1 MSDKIS
7 VLLSEEQVL
16 TGILKAAEQINHDYA
31 GKSIHLIC
39 VLKGSVFFTCELAK
53 HLTIPVTMDFM
64 TVSSYGDA
72 TESSGVVNI
81 KKDLDESI
89 EGRDVLIIEDIVDS
103 GRTLSR
109 LAAELKTR
117 NPSSLRLCTLLDKP
131 ERRVTD
137 VTVDYVCFEIPDEF
151 VVGFGLD
158 SAQMYRNL
166 PYIGVLEPEK
176 LNTPQ

>member
-103 GRTLSR
+103 
-109 LAAELKTR
+109 
-117 NPSSLRLCTLLDKP
+117 
-131 ERRVTD
+131 
-137 VTVDYVCFEIPDEF
+137 
-151 VVGFGLD
+151 
-158 SAQMYRNL
+158 
-166 PYIGVLEPEK
+166 
-176 LNTPQ
+176 